1 MGRPRNVF
9 ILLMA
14 VAAALLLN
22 ACVAV
27 RTTPHPGAYMGVRGT
42 YHNWYYYPD
51 SRVYYEITEHYYY
64 YPYGGTWRRAKRLP
78 HGWVLHDRDRVRMRI
93 AGPPYLRHAEHRRRY
108 PARSARGG
116 MGSPQPYVQRD
127 FSNRE
132 YRNRRRDEESNRAH
146 GPEQGRRGV
155 AGAEFS
161 ARQSREADRKMPPGH
176 ARSEE
181 VLRRTQYPKPRRD
194 AQRSLQNSR
203 HYEHAR
209 PRAYGS
215 PVDDKV
221 RSRRER
227 PSQHRPETRHG
238 ATHKRVSP
246 PGSPAQVNS
255 DRRGRD
261 RLDRRQVRRVG
272 EGAARPTPSVAAER
286 HQTREGD
293 VRKGRAEKD
302 RRNES
307 GGRQGQEA
315 VSGPDQGASR

>member
-1 MGRPRNVF
+1 MGRPRNAF
-9 ILLMA
+9 IVLMA

-22 ACVAV
+22 ACVVV
-27 RTTPHPGAYMGVRGT
+27 RTTPYPGTYMGVRGT

-93 AGPPYLRHAEHRRRY
+93 AGLPYLRHAEHRRSY
-108 PARSARGG
+108 PARSARGD
-116 MGSPQPYVQRD
+116 MRSTHPYGQRD
-127 FSNRE
+127 FSSRE
-132 YRNRRRDEESNRAH
+132 YHDKRREGEPNRAH
-146 GPEQGRRGV
+146 GPERGRRGMV
-155 AGAEFS
+155 GAEFS
-161 ARQSREADRKMPPGH
+161 ARQSRDADREMPPGH

-181 VLRRTQYPKPRRD
+181 ARRRAQYPKPRRD

-203 HYEHAR
+203 RYDPVR

-215 PVDDKV
+215 PVDDKA

-227 PSQHRPETRHG
+227 PSQHRPETRSG
-238 ATHKRVSP
+238 RVSP

-261 RLDRRQVRRVG
+261 RLDRRPIRHVG
-272 EGAARPTPSVAAER
+272 EGAARSTPSVAAER
-286 HQTREGD
+286 HQRRERD
-293 VRKGRAEKD
+293 VRKGRVQKD
-302 RRNES
+302 RGNES

-315 VSGPDQGASR
+315 ADGADHGISR